1 MPTKTE
7 KANVVTSILGYD
19 ENENYRH
26 SAIPVY
32 MDEWFHG
39 DFDTVREQNLSDARG
54 TKTLEEYDS
63 STNPFPDF
71 RINSAIEISF
81 DTSDDQTISN
91 PTAEMTDPGD
101 ANSPGSISPVTLEGG
116 SDEEANPFRNE
127 YDYDGSQNFL
137 NATVKGPHQET
148 EVIGPI
154 SGIEGYRAS
163 LILGGSDPYIDEA
176 KSRGE
181 LYEILN
187 TEADPASAAFI
198 ARALTTPSFYSFLDF
213 IFMADG
219 TKLIRAWDTSVYPA
233 HALYV
238 GEDKKDQNPFREG
251 QEWTK
256 DGPLSSQSA
265 FVQFVDEAN
274 SPGHTPFDGFG
285 SWRYKQHFDKRHAY
299 GEHPAMIWEDDGT
312 EITAGAVKNALP
324 DPLFPSTL

>member
-1 MPTKTE
+1 
-7 KANVVTSILGYD
+7 
-19 ENENYRH
+19 
-26 SAIPVY
+26 

-148 EVIGPI
+148 EEVGPI

-181 LYEILN
+181 LYEILD
-187 TEADPASAAFI
+187 TETDPVSAAFI
-198 ARALTTPSFYSFLDF
+198 ARGLTTPSFYSFLDF

-219 TKLIRAWDTSVYPA
+219 TKLIRVWDASVYPA

-238 GEDKKDQNPFREG
+238 SEDKKDQNPFREG
-251 QEWTK
+251 PLKEWTK
-256 DGPLSSQSA
+256 DGLLAEQHA
-265 FVQFVDEAN
+265 FRNFVDEAF
-274 SPGHTPFDGFG
+274 SPGYTPFDQWG
-285 SWRYKQHFDKRHAY
+285 SWGYKRNFDDFLAEGK
-299 GEHPAMIWEDDGT
+299 HPVMTWEDDGT
-312 EITAGAVKNALP
+312 EITADAVKNAIP
-324 DPLFPSTL
+324 KPLFPSSI